1 MARRHGQ
8 VDAVLR
14 AVQGDRL
21 RRARD
26 LVVWLWTDC
35 VKRPIYGV
43 RRGAVWSSFSSFA
56 TCLQGYPSPLVLERI
71 CFYSNL

>member
-26 LVVWLWTDC
+26 LEIWLWTEC
-35 VKRPIYGV
+35 VG
-43 RRGAVWSSFSSFA
+43 GQFLEFDAALCGLLSFSFA
-56 TCLQGYPSPLVLERI
+56 ACLQGYPSPPVLERI

>member
-26 LVVWLWTDC
+26 LVIWLWTEC
-35 VKRPIYGV
+35 VGGQFLEFDAALCGLLFFVFWYMLARIPFYN
-43 RRGAVWSSFSSFA
+43 
-56 TCLQGYPSPLVLERI
+56 SPRADLFL
-71 CFYSNL
+71 F